1 MCQVQHNKKQ
11 VPLSLLIKQPFFSI
25 IFLRTNKK
33 GSKRLHKMSKR
44 KLVPEE
50 EKQSVNKARTS
61 LVSTPADG
69 VGPNQILSRPAE
81 NEVGLSFMNNE
92 RG

>member
-1 MCQVQHNKKQ
+1 
-11 VPLSLLIKQPFFSI
+11 
-25 IFLRTNKK
+25 
-33 GSKRLHKMSKR
+33 MSKR